1 MLTNKKSCDKILNVD
16 GESQKQK
23 KTLNL
28 ENWTVENKP
37 KPKVN
42 SKLERA
48 KKVILGN
55 KKSVKTE
62 RQTLI

>member
-1 MLTNKKSCDKILNVD
+1 MTNEKSCDKILNVD
-16 GESQKQK
+16 GESRKRK

>member
-1 MLTNKKSCDKILNVD
+1 MTNEKSCDKILNVD
-16 GESQKQK
+16 GESWKRK